1 MSYYTKA
8 RLWSNIASNI
18 NSISQA
24 TGDIVQMSRNI
35 ADMDTNR
42 LLNDNFD
49 DYKKIVDY
57 TDSHIISAQN
67 SDRESFIAAA
77 ASATGVDSKFIDK
90 VFATT
95 NFDPAKMNGATL
107 TDWMLQNGY
116 GTESWRRDYVTKKLV
131 ESEENNIAEYIQTS
145 LINDANEQ
153 LESNP
158 SSLDNW
164 SSFTGKKLN
173 EYMNAEKIAN
183 ALNMN
188 VQRVQELM
196 TSGNISERINKWYET
211 DFSDE
216 MNNLQYQQQQAKLR
230 QNVSGNLKAMSLQ
243 AVTEGWDSKL
253 YVDNVN
259 KLIDSSGVNLITD
272 SNERDR
278 IAYDAFNEYVTQST
292 IEWSKNHV
300 YLSKNDF
307 INQCIEFSSSLR
319 KDIDTKYTESG
330 EGRKLPSS
338 FTEGANTDYTNAYST
353 KLSEQEDPMAVKAR
367 NLVMKLAINPEL
379 ALSLDTEEKI
389 ATELGMSNLDEI
401 YSSKDK
407 MTYFNAVF
415 SARNSALDYISAQEN
430 ELANAAKSS
439 ASSDRQQFYNR
450 FAINLASIKER
461 AKNGEY
467 FTADQIAFEGS
478 GGKFKTIDEAIDN
491 GGSQLVAILLNN
503 LDEIYKESAK
513 ANGFDAQQVMDS
525 ARQRRDS
532 LGSTTVD
539 TALVRFTDSSVSVE
553 IGERSSV
560 NDTAYETFAFD
571 QNTELDYTFN
581 KASISFTG
589 DKSTVIDWAVYED
602 DLKAGMMVYDYSG
615 FSEFVKN
622 NVKNEDLK
630 NDPYFMKN
638 LIIQWNSS
646 MLAYDEAQQ
655 IQFEKDFVIKE
666 SYSLSMQGEH
676 DSAKELMN
684 ENKLLFADDPEE
696 WNKAM
701 TTIEKVKSND
711 DDVSMVTSMIRS
723 IIDDE
728 LSMADGSDYKAI
740 MPLVS
745 DREILELAERY
756 AGYYQ
761 QGMKNDEIMTQL
773 RDVIGQKKYDSDMKK
788 LQSFFKN
795 NNLTYTDIIEN
806 EGFQNKRYTFE
817 ETYRMM
823 SEGTMPT
830 ATGTD
835 ISQYNAWLINDL
847 SGNETN
853 LDTIYDYL
861 WTSRTKS
868 GDTVPD
874 KITIGG
880 TTVKR
885 KDKNENNY
893 VYAEAVMIKGS
904 IERASEKAKYLSNV
918 MKESGVKEND
928 MNYVNFNIK
937 TENSDMYDIALY
949 DTYSG
954 SVYFMPG
961 DSSSDVYMYYVDE
974 SLKDIIDKSVS
985 SGKMITINNGML
997 QNQPTIK
1004 IPVKINNQDTKN
1016 KVGFL
1021 ESISALWNNL
1031 GAQ

>member
-35 ADMDTNR
+35 ADMDTNK
-42 LLNDNFD
+42 LLNDNLD

-57 TDSHIISAQN
+57 TDAHIISAQN

-90 VFATT
+90 VFTTT

-107 TDWMLQNGY
+107 TDWMVQNGY

-173 EYMNAEKIAN
+173 EYMNADKIAN

-216 MNNLQYQQQQAKLR
+216 MNKLQYQQQQAKLR
-230 QNVSGNLKAMSLQ
+230 QNVSANLKAMSLQ
-243 AVTEGWDSKL
+243 AVTEGWDSKS
-253 YVDNVN
+253 YVNNVN

-300 YLSKNDF
+300 YLSGNDF
-307 INQCIEFSSSLR
+307 MDQCMEFSSSLR

-338 FTEGANTDYTNAYST
+338 FIEGANTDYTNAYST

-407 MTYFNAVF
+407 MSYFNAVF

-430 ELANAAKSS
+430 ELASAAKAS
-439 ASSDRQQFYNR
+439 ASADRQEFYNG

-467 FTADQIAFEGS
+467 FTVDQIAFEGS
-478 GGKFKTIDEAIDN
+478 GGQFKTMDEAIDN

-503 LDEIYKESAK
+503 LDGIYKESAN

-525 ARQRRDS
+525 VRQRRDS

-602 DLKAGMMVYDYSG
+602 DLKAGIMVYDYSG

-646 MLAYDEAQQ
+646 MLAYDEAQK

-684 ENKLLFADDPEE
+684 ENKLLFSDDPEE

-701 TTIEKVKSND
+701 TTLEKVMSKD
-711 DDVSMVTSMIRS
+711 EDVSMVTSMIRS

-728 LSMADGSDYKAI
+728 LSMSDGSDYKAI

-761 QGMKNDEIMTQL
+761 QGMKNDEIMSQL

-788 LQSFFKN
+788 LQNFFKN
-795 NNLTYTDIIEN
+795 NNLTYTDIVEN
-806 EGFQNKRYTFE
+806 EGFQKKRYTFE

-847 SGNETN
+847 AGKETN

-893 VYAEAVMIKGS
+893 VYAEAVMLKGS

-928 MNYVNFNIK
+928 MNYVNFSIK

-961 DSSSDVYMYYVDE
+961 DSSSDIYMYYVDE

-1004 IPVKINNQDTKN
+1004 IPVKINNQETKK

-1021 ESISALWNNL
+1021 ESISALLNNM

>member
-57 TDSHIISAQN
+57 TDAHIISAQN

-300 YLSKNDF
+300 YLSRNDF
-307 INQCIEFSSSLR
+307 IDQCMEFSSSLR

-439 ASSDRQQFYNR
+439 ASADRQQFYNR

-491 GGSQLVAILLNN
+491 GGSQLVAILLDS
-503 LDEIYKESAK
+503 LDGIYKESAN

-525 ARQRRDS
+525 VRQRRDS

-666 SYSLSMQGEH
+666 SYSLSMQGKH

-773 RDVIGQKKYDSDMKK
+773 RDVIGQKKYDSDMKQ
-788 LQSFFKN
+788 LQNFFKN

-847 SGNETN
+847 AGNETN

-868 GDTVPD
+868 GDTVPE

-885 KDKNENNY
+885 KDKNENHY
-893 VYAEAVMIKGS
+893 AYAEAVMLKGS
-904 IERASEKAKYLSNV
+904 LERASEKAKYLSNV
-918 MKESGVKEND
+918 MKESGVKEKD
-928 MNYVNFNIK
+928 MNYVNFSIK

-961 DSSSDVYMYYVDE
+961 DSSSDIYMYYVDE
-974 SLKDIIDKSVS
+974 SLKEIIDKSVS
-985 SGKMITINNGML
+985 SGKMITINNSML

-1004 IPVKINNQDTKN
+1004 IPVKINNHETKK

-1021 ESISALWNNL
+1021 ESISVLLNNI

>member
-57 TDSHIISAQN
+57 TDAHIISAQN

-439 ASSDRQQFYNR
+439 ASADRQQFYNR

-701 TTIEKVKSND
+701 TTIEKVMSKD
-711 DDVSMVTSMIRS
+711 EDVSMVTSMIRS

-847 SGNETN
+847 SGKETK

-918 MKESGVKEND
+918 MKESGIKEND
-928 MNYVNFNIK
+928 MNYVNFSIK

>member
-90 VFATT
+90 VFTTT

-188 VQRVQELM
+188 VQRVNELM
-196 TSGNISERINKWYET
+196 TSGNISERVNKWYET

-216 MNNLQYQQQQAKLR
+216 MNKLKYQQQQAKLR
-230 QNVSGNLKAMSLQ
+230 QNVSANLKAMSLQ
-243 AVTEGWDSKL
+243 AVTEGWDSKS

-300 YLSKNDF
+300 YLSRNDF
-307 INQCIEFSSSLR
+307 IDQCMEFSSSLR

-430 ELANAAKSS
+430 ELANTAKSS
-439 ASSDRQQFYNR
+439 ASADRQQFYNG

-478 GGKFKTIDEAIDN
+478 GGKFKTMDEAIDN

-666 SYSLSMQGEH
+666 SYSLSMQGKH

-701 TTIEKVKSND
+701 TTIEKVMSKD
-711 DDVSMVTSMIRS
+711 EDVSMVTSMIRS

-847 SGNETN
+847 AGKETK

-880 TTVKR
+880 TTVKQ

-893 VYAEAVMIKGS
+893 IYAEAVMLKGS

-928 MNYVNFNIK
+928 MNYVNFSIK

-961 DSSSDVYMYYVDE
+961 DSSSDIYMYYVDE
-974 SLKDIIDKSVS
+974 SLKEIIDKSVS
-985 SGKMITINNGML
+985 SGKMITINNSML

-1004 IPVKINNQDTKN
+1004 IPVKINNQETKK
-1016 KVGFL
+1016 KVGLL
-1021 ESISALWNNL
+1021 ESISVLLNNI